1 MSFPLIFVPG
11 RRVQVQEIKV
21 SLLLLVSSSAPGYR
35 SSCNYV
41 LCCAS
46 EVEEDPR
53 QERTAG
59 QADQGSGRWE
69 GGQLLGH
76 WIHLKVAPV
85 THGSHPRGIP
95 EGLREITLFFRLKT
109 LCKRLGKGH

>member
-21 SLLLLVSSSAPGYR
+21 SLLLSVSSSAPGYR

-46 EVEEDPR
+46 EVGKTPDKK
-53 QERTAG
+53 G
-59 QADQGSGRWE
+59 QPAKQIRAQDGGR

-85 THGSHPRGIP
+85 THGCHPRGIP
-95 EGLREITLFFRLKT
+95 EGLREITLFFQAKDIM
-109 LCKRLGKGH
+109 